1 MARSRFVSF
10 ATLGLVALLCAACSN
25 ASTARAVYT
34 DPGGAWQVEFPGKV
48 TVEHTAAD
56 VVVYSARYGRDYYG
70 VVDATVAPGR
80 TPNLDDDA
88 NNAINSSR
96 DALGAIATDRVIT
109 HTTLDGNEAR
119 SFTASLVNG
128 KDSSTITGLVVAHG
142 GHVVSAIITDG
153 LSNSASDVK
162 QFIASFV
169 LH

>member
-1 MARSRFVSF
+1 MAASRSRSF
-10 ATLGLVALLCAACSN
+10 AAFGLVVVIAAGCSGTN
-25 ASTARAVYT
+25 TARAVYT

-70 VVDATVAPGR
+70 VVDATVAAGR
-80 TPNLDDDA
+80 AVNLDDDA

-96 DALGAIATDRVIT
+96 DALGAVATDRVIT
-109 HTTLDGNEAR
+109 PTTLGGEDAR

-128 KDSSTITGLVVAHG
+128 KDSSTITGVVVSHH

-153 LSNSASDVK
+153 LSNSAADVK